1 MMPRRLLV
9 GWLDSLPRLGVGFP
23 WAALWLIG
31 GCAGCQTI
39 NGSPTI
45 PHCPSPTAAMIFE
58 AQELY
63 RMPAIARYL
72 GEVELYCEGIEA
84 MNQ

>member
-1 MMPRRLLV
+1 
-9 GWLDSLPRLGVGFP
+9 
-23 WAALWLIG
+23 
-31 GCAGCQTI
+31 
-39 NGSPTI
+39 
-45 PHCPSPTAAMIFE
+45 MIFE

-63 RMPAIARYL
+63 RMPAISRYL